1 MSPLAQGLVLLLAT
15 ALISGLLVPLVINR
29 VQARNQRRLKDHE
42 ADVARQSKVID
53 DQVRFLE
60 KVADL
65 LWTYELTLIGPL
77 YYGQSSMH
85 SRQGDSGPYDAAVA
99 KYFATAGD
107 LLGAIRSEIG
117 KAVRLVPEDL
127 WNDLKHLYYRELLPL
142 DLAATS
148 LLLDGPSKMN
158 QVEWSKLQQRVLTD
172 LAVDID
178 ETIDRTAR
186 VLLLKATFA
195 AGAKAD

>member
-1 MSPLAQGLVLLLAT
+1 
-15 ALISGLLVPLVINR
+15 
-29 VQARNQRRLKDHE
+29 
-42 ADVARQSKVID
+42 
-53 DQVRFLE
+53 
-60 KVADL
+60 
-65 LWTYELTLIGPL
+65 
-77 YYGQSSMH
+77 MH